1 MGLFVYRNGHRTIS
15 VSVNVSVN
23 VFIIMCRTESQ
34 WLNIQYGIV
43 TFDIVILY
51 RLCTCV
57 LIILADT
64 ITIEMTNLIIIIINT
79 FIINVSP
86 IQRRANSIRRWRL

>member
-15 VSVNVSVN
+15 VNVSVN
-23 VFIIMCRTESQ
+23 KVIIIMYRTESQ
-34 WLNIQYGIV
+34 WLNIQYGVV
-43 TFDIVILY
+43 TFDVVILY

-64 ITIEMTNLIIIIINT
+64 ITIELTNLTIINT
-79 FIINVSP
+79 LSNISP
-86 IQRRANSIRRWRL
+86 NRRANSIWRL